1 MWRNEKPLRK
11 QPHVLAW
18 PQDLLSEVF
27 SSRGESRFALLSPCL
42 STLLVISSCICDNAK
57 VGQRH
62 SMDLLKDSCGPCAT
76 DLGLQLRAGPRPD
89 HLS

>member
-57 VGQRH
+57 VGPEAQYGPAQRLVW
-62 SMDLLKDSCGPCAT
+62 SLCY
-76 DLGLQLRAGPRPD
+76 
-89 HLS
+89 